1 MNQEKPVY
9 SEELPVGHHEESGGD
24 LTVVSSHEEVSVGGE
39 KTNMVNDT
47 IVEKDYVR
55 SSWQKDFIG
64 NEGADWEMLSV
75 MRIQEGFYY
84 MRYNMVKGDPTT
96 ISWRS

>member
-55 SSWQKDFIG
+55 SS
-64 NEGADWEMLSV
+64 
-75 MRIQEGFYY
+75 
-84 MRYNMVKGDPTT
+84 
-96 ISWRS
+96 